1 MRLAFLWF
9 GRKKQ
14 ETREMDAKTKDFIKG
29 VDIDSAGLSNSGV
42 DVDEQESLKIT
53 TVYACVKV
61 IAETIASLP
70 CCLMKEQTNGDSE
83 RAKQHPLYSVLH
95 DIPNDE
101 MSSFTFREMMMTN
114 LLLWGNAYAVIKRD
128 SYGHVVGLYPLKSKN
143 MKVERDSNTKRLK
156 YTYSNG
162 INTKTY
168 SPRQIFHIPAFSFDG
183 VVGVSPITYARE
195 AMGLALATEEF
206 GARFFGNGAR
216 PGGVLEHPGVVKD
229 PERLRESWNS
239 VYQGTKNSH
248 KVAVLEEGMKYHEIG
263 MSPEDSQFLQ
273 TRQFQISEICRIF
286 RVPPHMVGDL
296 SRSTF
301 SNIEHQSIDFI
312 THTIRPWLVRWEQ
325 AVARSLLSDEERSIY
340 YAHFNV
346 NGLMRGDFNSR
357 MSGYAIARQNGWMS
371 ANEIRALEDMNRI
384 PADQGGDLYLLNG
397 NMITA
402 MTASQKEKEVVNT
415 GNEMKEGGANGTSED
430 NTGL

>member
-1 MRLAFLWF
+1 
-9 GRKKQ
+9 
-14 ETREMDAKTKDFIKG
+14 
-29 VDIDSAGLSNSGV
+29 
-42 DVDEQESLKIT
+42 
-53 TVYACVKV
+53 
-61 IAETIASLP
+61 
-70 CCLMKEQTNGDSE
+70 
-83 RAKQHPLYSVLH
+83 
-95 DIPNDE
+95 
-101 MSSFTFREMMMTN
+101 
-114 LLLWGNAYAVIKRD
+114 
-128 SYGHVVGLYPLKSKN
+128 
-143 MKVERDSNTKRLK
+143 
-156 YTYSNG
+156 
-162 INTKTY
+162 
-168 SPRQIFHIPAFSFDG
+168 
-183 VVGVSPITYARE
+183 
-195 AMGLALATEEF
+195 
-206 GARFFGNGAR
+206 
-216 PGGVLEHPGVVKD
+216 
-229 PERLRESWNS
+229 
-239 VYQGTKNSH
+239 
-248 KVAVLEEGMKYHEIG
+248 
-263 MSPEDSQFLQ
+263 
-273 TRQFQISEICRIF
+273 
-286 RVPPHMVGDL
+286 MVGDL

-430 NTGL
+430 NTGI